1 MTAGPLAS
9 LLTRHTCL
17 VLDGALGTELHRRG
31 VDTGLPLWSA
41 RVLLDAPE
49 VLLQIHKD
57 HLDAGADIIT
67 ANTWRTTARTFRRG
81 GLPDRS
87 AELTH
92 QAIALATQARETLP
106 GRTVLI
112 AGSMGP
118 LEDCYRPDL
127 IPADNALRIE
137 HAEHARRLADDNVDI
152 LMLETFGTVREARIA
167 CEAALATG
175 KEVIIS
181 FLCRGDGRLYDGS
194 SLKDA
199 VTATAD
205 LPVAGLS
212 INCAPARSLAGLI
225 TELRGHVDTL
235 RTGSLPCIAAYG
247 NVGRQGAELEHEFVT
262 TVAPDEYG
270 VLASEWIDRGA
281 RIIGGC
287 CGTTP
292 AHIAAIRETIVTHR
306 QQVPDGGTA

>member
-1 MTAGPLAS
+1 MTTGPLAS
-9 LLTRHTCL
+9 MLARHTCL

-41 RVLLDAPE
+41 RVLLDAPV
-49 VLLQIHKD
+49 VLLQIHND

-81 GLPDRS
+81 GLPDHS
-87 AELTH
+87 EELTH
-92 QAIALATQARETLP
+92 QAISLATQARETHP
-106 GRTVLI
+106 GRMVLI

-127 IPADNALRIE
+127 VPADTALRTE
-137 HAEHARRLADDNVDI
+137 HTEHARRLADGGVDI

-199 VTATAD
+199 VAATAD

-212 INCAPARSLAGLI
+212 INCAPARSLGRLI
-225 TELRGHVDTL
+225 AELRGHADTL
-235 RTGSLPCIAAYG
+235 RTGSPPCIAAYG
-247 NVGRQGAELEHEFVT
+247 NVGREGAELEHEFVT

-270 VLASEWIDRGA
+270 VLATEWIDRGA

-292 AHIAAIRETIVTHR
+292 AHIAAIREAIVTHR
-306 QQVPDGGTA
+306 QRVPDGGTA